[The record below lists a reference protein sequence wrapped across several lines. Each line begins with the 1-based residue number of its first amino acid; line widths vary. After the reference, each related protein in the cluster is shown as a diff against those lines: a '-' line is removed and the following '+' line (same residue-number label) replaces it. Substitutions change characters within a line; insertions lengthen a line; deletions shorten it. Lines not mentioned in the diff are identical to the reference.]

1 MNEVVS
7 VEEQEIKVMQFDR
20 SDVLRQKRLAKQLS
34 EKELYDELIF
44 RRVMICIGMLISGCI
59 GFVAGEIVAA
69 SMLLL

>member
-1 MNEVVS
+1 MNEITVV
-7 VEEQEIKVMQFDR
+7 ENQELKVMEFDR

-44 RRVMICIGMLISGCI
+44 RRVMICIGMLFSGCI

-69 SMLLL
+69 SILL

>member
-1 MNEVVS
+1 MNEIKVA
-7 VEEQEIKVMQFDR
+7 EKQELKVMQFER

-44 RRVMICIGMLISGCI
+44 RRVMICIGMLLSGCI

-69 SMLLL
+69 SILL